1 MRPGIESSEAVS
13 SLQALGAA
21 PRERHVRTRGIAL
34 AGKHREKFFVSDGFD
49 SERPAAH
56 LRKRIGGATVSGRM
70 SLLLHIERCDFLP
83 ANGGYEGARPW
94 TRQKRP
100 STRTSS

>member
-13 SLQALGAA
+13 SLQASAQRLASA
-21 PRERHVRTRGIAL
+21 TCAREGSRSPANTER
-34 AGKHREKFFVSDGFD
+34 KFFVSDGFD

-70 SLLLHIERCDFLP
+70 SCLLHIERCDFLP

-94 TRQKRP
+94 TRQKSA